1 MCAIN
6 GIFSVR
12 RVESIESRIQNM
24 NDAVNYRGPDA
35 GICNVVNES
44 TAFAHRRLAILDLD
58 RRSDQPMVSKK
69 GNILVFNGE
78 IYNYK
83 DLKAQLDGPFRTTS
97 DTEVI
102 LAAYE
107 QKGLDWFLEHCN
119 GMFAIAI
126 YDIQKDQLVLVRD
139 RMGVK
144 PLYYYQDDRL
154 FVFASEI
161 KSILRSGL
169 VDAIFNEEAVDEYLG
184 NRYVRAPYTF
194 FKNITQVK
202 PGHQITLKRNSSFKI
217 EDRAYWKLPASFN
230 TDKEYNED
238 KIAEEFDER
247 VRNAIKLRMISDV
260 PLGTYLSGGVDS
272 SLISAI
278 VSENTNSQIN
288 TYTIGFKEN
297 NEFDY
302 AQIIAEKYHTNHHEI
317 LINEEDYFNAILD
330 VIKFKDAPLGVP
342 NEVPLAYMSKV
353 LKKDI
358 TVVLSGEGADE
369 LMGGYGKIFRSPYDY
384 INQGSN
390 KDVDFYDFFI
400 GKYEYVPRTIRNKFL
415 TTPKSYREE
424 FDESCR
430 SLFSSHSN
438 EESIF
443 RFFHTYHVKGLL
455 QRVDSTTMLASVE
468 ARVPFLD
475 HSLIEYTYKHIPY
488 ELKMHWNYDVNH
500 HEIKRNSSFY
510 SEVLDTP
517 KYLLRKISEKYM
529 PLDVVYR
536 RKVGFPVPLNA
547 WMESLLNRAET
558 ILTDAS
564 WLHIENLKSLID
576 DCKSNERAGQLVW
589 MFINIQL
596 FKNEYFNRSWRY

>member
-6 GIFSVR
+6 GIFSAR
-12 RVESIESRIQNM
+12 RVESIEGRIQNM
-24 NDAVNYRGPDA
+24 NDAVIYRGPDA
-35 GICNVVNES
+35 GICNVVDES

-58 RRSDQPMVSKK
+58 HRSDQPMVSDN

-78 IYNYK
+78 IYNFK
-83 DLKAQLDGPFRTTS
+83 ELKAQLEGPFKTES

-107 QKGLDWFLEHCN
+107 QKGLYWFLEHCN

-126 YDIQKDQLVLVRD
+126 YDVQKEQLVLVRD

-144 PLYYYQDDRL
+144 PLYYYQDEGL
-154 FVFASEI
+154 FIFASEI

-184 NRYVRAPYTF
+184 NRYIRAPYTF
-194 FKNITQVK
+194 FKKIKQVI
-202 PGHQITLKRNSSFKI
+202 PGHQITLKRESSFKV
-217 EDRAYWKLPASFN
+217 EDRAYWNLPTTFN
-230 TDKEYNED
+230 TKKEYNED
-238 KIAEEFDER
+238 EITEEFDER

-278 VSENTNSQIN
+278 VSENTNSQLN

-317 LINEEDYFNAILD
+317 LINEEDYFNAILE
-330 VIKFKDAPLGVP
+330 VIKYKDAPLGVP

-390 KDVDFYDFFI
+390 KDFDFYDYFI
-400 GKYEYVPRTIRNKFL
+400 NKYEYVPRTIRNKYL
-415 TTPKSYREE
+415 ATPKSYREE

-430 SLFSSHSN
+430 TLFSSHSN
-438 EESIF
+438 EESLF

-468 ARVPFLD
+468 ARVPFFR
-475 HSLIEYTYKHIPY
+475 SQ
-488 ELKMHWNYDVNH
+488 
-500 HEIKRNSSFY
+500 
-510 SEVLDTP
+510 
-517 KYLLRKISEKYM
+517 
-529 PLDVVYR
+529 
-536 RKVGFPVPLNA
+536 
-547 WMESLLNRAET
+547 
-558 ILTDAS
+558 
-564 WLHIENLKSLID
+564 
-576 DCKSNERAGQLVW
+576 SN
-589 MFINIQL
+589 
-596 FKNEYFNRSWRY
+596 

>member
-6 GIFSVR
+6 GILSR
-12 RVESIESRIQNM
+12 ECVEGLEGRIQNM
-24 NDAVNYRGPDA
+24 NDAVIYRGPDA
-35 GICNVVNES
+35 GICKVVDNC
-44 TAFAHRRLAILDLD
+44 TAFGHRRLAILDLD
-58 RRSDQPMVSKK
+58 HRSDQPMVSEK

-78 IYNYK
+78 IYNFK
-83 DLKAQLDGPFRTTS
+83 ELRAQLDGPFKTTS

-107 QKGLDWFLEHCN
+107 QKGLDWFLMNCN
-119 GMFAIAI
+119 GMFAIAL
-126 YDIQKDQLVLVRD
+126 YDIQKDELVLVRD
-139 RMGVK
+139 RLGVK
-144 PLYYYQDDRL
+144 PLYYYNDANTII
-154 FVFASEI
+154 FASEI

-169 VDAIFNEEAVDEYLG
+169 VDAVFNEDAVDEYLG

-194 FKNITQVK
+194 FKNIKQVV
-202 PGHQITLKRNSSFKI
+202 PGHRITIKREASLALT
-217 EDRAYWKLPASFN
+217 EETYWDLPVEFN
-230 TDKEYNED
+230 TDASYNEGEITED
-238 KIAEEFDER
+238 FDER
-247 VRNAIKLRMISDV
+247 VSNAIKLRMISDV

-278 VSENTNSQIN
+278 VSNNTNSQLN

-302 AQIIAEKYHTNHHEI
+302 AKIIADQYNTNHHEI
-317 LINEEDYFNAILD
+317 LINDEDYFSAILD
-330 VIKFKDAPLGVP
+330 VIKYKDAPLGVP

-369 LMGGYGKIFRSPYDY
+369 LMGGYGRIFRAPFDY
-384 INQGSN
+384 VNQGS
-390 KDVDFYDFFI
+390 KDKNDFYDYFI
-400 GKYEYVPRTIRNKFL
+400 DKYEYVPRNIRDQYLN
-415 TTPKSYREE
+415 TSITYREVY
-424 FDESCR
+424 DDHCR
-430 SLFSSHSN
+430 TLFNSHSP

-475 HSLIEYTYKHIPY
+475 HTLVEYTYKHIPY
-488 ELKMHWNYDVNH
+488 DLKLHWNYDVRQH
-500 HEIKRNSSFY
+500 IVKRDSSYY

-517 KYLLRKISEKYM
+517 KYLLRKISEMYL

-536 RKVGFPVPLNA
+536 RKVGFPVPLNE
-547 WMESLLNRAET
+547 WMGSLLSKAEM
-558 ILTDAS
+558 ILTDNS
-564 WLHIENLKSLID
+564 WLKVNDLKSLI
-576 DCKSNERAGQLVW
+576 NECQTNSRAGQLIW

-596 FKNEYFNRSWRY
+596 FKDEYFNKSWRY

>member
-6 GIFSVR
+6 GIFSVE
-12 RVESIESRIQNM
+12 RVCDIDSRIQNM
-24 NDAVNYRGPDA
+24 NDAVIYRGPDA
-35 GICNVVNES
+35 GICKVTNS
-44 TAFAHRRLAILDLD
+44 CTAFGHRRLAILDLD
-58 RRSDQPMVSKK
+58 HRSDQPMVSER

-78 IYNYK
+78 IYNFNE
-83 DLKAQLDGPFRTTS
+83 LKAHLDGPFKTTS

-107 QKGLDWFLEHCN
+107 QKGLDWFLTHCN
-119 GMFAIAI
+119 GMFAFAI
-126 YDIQKDQLVLVRD
+126 YDGQKDELVLVRD
-139 RMGVK
+139 RLGVK
-144 PLYYYQDDRL
+144 PLYYYQDVNKL
-154 FVFASEI
+154 IFASEI

-169 VDAIFNEEAVDEYLG
+169 VEADFNDEAVDEYLG

-194 FKNITQVK
+194 FKDIKQVV
-202 PGHQITLKRNSSFKI
+202 PGHKITINRFLSLELK
-217 EDRAYWKLPASFN
+217 EDTYWTLPSEFN
-230 TDKEYNED
+230 METSYNEKD
-238 KIAEEFDER
+238 IAEEFDER
-247 VRNAIKLRMISDV
+247 VCDAIKLRMIADV

-278 VSENTNSQIN
+278 VSNNTNNQLN

-302 AQIIAEKYHTNHHEI
+302 AKIVADQYNTNHHEI
-317 LINEEDYFNAILD
+317 LINQEDYFNAILD
-330 VIKFKDAPLGVP
+330 VIKYKDAPLGVP

-369 LMGGYGKIFRSPYDY
+369 LMGGYGRIYRAPFDY
-384 INQGSN
+384 VNQGSFN
-390 KDVDFYDFFI
+390 KTDFYDYFI
-400 GKYEYVPRTIRNKFL
+400 NKYEYVPRNIRNQYL
-415 TTPKSYREE
+415 NTALSYREE
-424 FDESCR
+424 FDDCCR
-430 SLFSSHSN
+430 TLFKNHRK

-475 HSLIEYTYKHIPY
+475 HTLVEYTYRHIPY
-488 ELKMHWNYDVNH
+488 ELKLHWNYDVIQHAVN
-500 HEIKRNSSFY
+500 RDSGYY

-517 KYLLRKISEKYM
+517 KYLLRKVSEKYL

-536 RKVGFPVPLNA
+536 RKVGFPVPLND
-547 WMESLLNRAET
+547 WMRSLISKADS
-558 ILTDAS
+558 ILTDDS
-564 WLHIENLKSLID
+564 WLKVESMKSLINE
-576 DCKSNERAGQLVW
+576 CQSNSRAGQLVW
-589 MFINIQL
+589 MFINVQL
-596 FKNEYFNRSWRY
+596 FKNEYFNKSWRY